1 MNSQTPAG
9 MVTGHN
15 LMSFIEDL
23 SLQDLDDLTDCTRIA
38 TASADMGHNRFTNSQ
53 LWFEEYANTL
63 DFLGWSL
70 HEGAI
75 TTRTRTDVSG
85 TVADYLVKSAQSMQ
99 NRQQGNAMI
108 DTLDALKPNQPATL
122 SLDRES
128 LHGRRFQ
135 IIPASYGAQNNL
147 SIAVFHLELTVQ
159 IERTGFLF
167 WEWEDNLTKLVQ
179 QRAVFTLNRTKLE
192 DRRQLLDKKIR
203 EITLSRFALN
213 RQ

>member
-70 HEGAI
+70 HEGA
-75 TTRTRTDVSG
+75 VSRSKCNSQL
-85 TVADYLVKSAQSMQ
+85 TFLH
-99 NRQQGNAMI
+99 
-108 DTLDALKPNQPATL
+108 LL
-122 SLDRES
+122 SERN
-128 LHGRRFQ
+128 
-135 IIPASYGAQNNL
+135 PASKT
-147 SIAVFHLELTVQ
+147 SSSMDV
-159 IERTGFLF
+159 
-167 WEWEDNLTKLVQ
+167 
-179 QRAVFTLNRTKLE
+179 
-192 DRRQLLDKKIR
+192 
-203 EITLSRFALN
+203 
-213 RQ
+213 